1 MAVKDLL
8 DTAGLTTTYGSALF
22 ADHVPAVSADAVR
35 LIEEAGYAV
44 AGKTNLHEFAYG
56 ISSQNV
62 HYGTVPNPV
71 APGRLAGGSSGG
83 SAAAIAAGEV
93 ELALGS
99 DSAGSI
105 RIPAAWCGNV
115 GFKPTRG
122 LVSVEGCFPLAPSY
136 DVVGPMA
143 SSVEGCER
151 LLRALAPDFEP
162 VELESLEELEVG
174 IAWLDQAEPLVR
186 QRVDE
191 VAALFPRRRELALPL
206 APANRADFMREV
218 ADVHRALFPGN
229 EQLYGE
235 NVRGKVERCLQVRD
249 EEATAAERE
258 RADYFE
264 RVAEAVRRARPAR
277 DTDRPVR
284 RTAGRGRR
292 ARDPGGGDLAH
303 VPDQLAR
310 LAGARASRAA
320 RQRTAC
326 PPRSSSPLR
335 RGKTPA
341 SSPPAACSNRCWRG
355 STGPLFPSNRL
366 LLGRCAVTKPWRR
379 RCEED
384 GGGLRQVASP
394 EMPPAARR
402 SRQACGPAGESAEPC
417 GRGPS
422 PARNSACRAPFG
434 PQRVRRSDSSRRWE
448 RLSAT
453 AVRSRRGVVVGCEER
468 RRARRQHSRGRRHG
482 TVRASCRN
490 GTVKACNSL
499 LQGTG
504 SLRCPAYGPE
514 AVAASTA
521 AS

>member
-1 MAVKDLL
+1 MEGIWLARPDEAGAGEPVAVKDLL
-8 DTAGLTTTYGSALF
+8 DTARLTTTYGSALF

-151 LLRALAPDFEP
+151 LLRALVPDFEP

-174 IAWLDQAEPLVR
+174 IAWLDHAEPLVR

-249 EEATAAERE
+249 EEATAAEHE

-264 RVAEAVRRARPAR
+264 RVAETV
-277 DTDRPVR
+277 
-284 RTAGRGRR
+284 GEL
-292 ARDPGGGDLAH
+292 DLLVTPT
-303 VPDQLAR
+303 VPFVA
-310 LAGARASRAA
+310 
-320 RQRTAC
+320 
-326 PPRSSSPLR
+326 
-335 RGKTPA
+335 
-341 SSPPAACSNRCWRG
+341 PPAEVDELEIRAVAISLTYPISSLGW
-355 STGPLFPSNRL
+355 PALAFP
-366 LLGRCAVTKPWRR
+366 
-379 RCEED
+379 
-384 GGGLRQVASP
+384 
-394 EMPPAARR
+394 
-402 SRQACGPAGESAEPC
+402 CGPADDGLPASVQLAAPAGEDARVLAA
-417 GRGPS
+417 GRLL
-422 PARNSACRAPFG
+422 
-434 PQRVRRSDSSRRWE
+434 E
-448 RLSAT
+448 
-453 AVRSRRGVVVGCEER
+453 
-468 RRARRQHSRGRRHG
+468 
-482 TVRASCRN
+482 
-490 GTVKACNSL
+490 SL
-499 LQGTG
+499 LVGLDRTPL
-504 SLRCPAYGPE
+504 S
-514 AVAASTA
+514 
-521 AS
+521 